1 MTAKHFTIA
10 IAGNPNCGKTALFN
24 ALTGSRQHVGN
35 WPGVTVEKKEGYFEL
50 GGRHIRVV
58 DLPGTYAIFANAE
71 DERAAVD
78 YLLSREADLIIN
90 IVDATNIERNLF
102 LTSQLADM
110 HLPMVIAVNMMDI
123 AEHRGIVLD
132 LQALSETYGIPC
144 IPLSAV
150 SDKSVMNFVGEMA
163 HVLAAPMPLPKPMVY
178 ADKVEEA
185 VKLLE
190 PKVAPVAKLLNADD
204 RWVALMYLGNEKSYA
219 DKFAEA
225 GVTIDKAEVTRLLG
239 EEPEFAMA
247 ESRYSKSHEVAKAV
261 IESSRTK
268 KTLSDKIDAVL
279 LNRWAALP
287 IFLVIMYLV
296 FWIAVTIGSAFID
309 FFDVLFGAIFVD
321 GLGYVLTDVFHAPG
335 FVSAILADGIGAG
348 IQTVSTFIPV
358 IFFMFLCLS
367 FLEDSGY
374 MARAAFVAD
383 RFMRFLGLPGRAFV
397 PMMVGFGCG
406 VPGIMGSRVL
416 ESKRE
421 RFLTIFLVP
430 FMSCGARLPVYALFA
445 AAFFGKMAG
454 TVVFLLY
461 LAGVLFAIAYGLF
474 LKKSLFQGQAS
485 NFVMELPPYHL
496 PKFKSL
502 MIHCWQRLRDYI
514 WRAGKVITIAVAVLG
529 FLNSFGIVEK
539 MYVDVNGTETEIV
552 KSEEG
557 YQMVKENEEGEAEN
571 VALPEGFVVD
581 ESKISTANE
590 FTAGNGDSENSLLS
604 VIGKAITPVFE
615 PFGVEKENWPA
626 SVSLFTGLLAKEA
639 VIGTMNSL
647 YSMVG
652 ENNSESGIQNSESN
666 ENDKVAKLEGESLP
680 LAPATDAASA
690 APSSGDT
697 PQRPEASEESENV
710 IARSDSAEAIF
721 SPDSSIAAAA
731 DSAALASNVI
741 PATEPESG
749 TSEAAPA
756 EAAPAEA
763 PAEETVAEP
772 AEEEK
777 PLIAGID
784 ECPAEEEEE
793 GGAPDMKGALLEA
806 LGSIPANLAEVF
818 GSLVDPL
825 GTSGELEGQE
835 AAELK
840 KETLDKITDAKVLTC
855 EEFAAIETFG
865 EEEEDEKTRVAV
877 FEKLAA
883 AGLELSEDEMGAL
896 EEGDLSETADIY
908 ANLRSYFHN
917 PDKDGNPVDGFN
929 WQVFAFLIFILLY
942 VPCLAAMGV
951 VAREIGLGLAILM
964 ATVQTLLAWAVAVLL
979 YQVPVGGN
987 TTWIVAA
994 IVVLVGTGIFLKLFG
1009 IKANKEK
1016 RFED

>member
-1 MTAKHFTIA
+1 MAARKLLTIA

-24 ALTGSRQHVGN
+24 ALTGARQHVGN

-50 GGRHIRVV
+50 GDRQIRLV
-58 DLPGTYAIFANAE
+58 DLPGTYALFANAE

-78 YLLSREADLIIN
+78 YLLSREASLIIN
-90 IVDATNIERNLF
+90 IVDATNLERNLF

-110 HLPMVIAVNMMDI
+110 KIPMVIAVNMMDI
-123 AEHRGIVLD
+123 AENRGIQLD
-132 LQALSETYGIPC
+132 LDELSDFYGVPC

-150 SDKSVMNFVGEMA
+150 SEKSVTNFISQMG
-163 HVLAAPMPLPKPMVY
+163 HVLASPMPLPKQMVY
-178 ADKVEEA
+178 GDKVEEA
-185 VKLLE
+185 VKVLE
-190 PKVAPVAKLLNADD
+190 PKVAPVAKLLDADA
-204 RWVALMYLGNEKSYA
+204 RWVSLMYLGNQKSYA

-225 GVTIDKAEVTRLLG
+225 GVKLDKAEVVKILG

-247 ESRYSKSHEVAKAV
+247 ENRYSIAHGVAGKAIV
-261 IESSRTK
+261 EKRSK
-268 KTLSDKIDAVL
+268 KTFSDKLDAVL

-321 GLGYVLTDVFHAPG
+321 GLGYVLGDVLGCPS
-335 FVSAILADGIGAG
+335 FVTAILADGIGAG

-461 LAGVLFAIAYGLF
+461 LAGVLFAIVYGLF

-514 WRAGKVITIAVAVLG
+514 WRAGKVITVAVAVLG

-552 KSEEG
+552 KSEDG
-557 YQMVKENEEGEAEN
+557 YQMVQENEAGEAEN

-581 ESKISTANE
+581 ESKVVKSNE

-652 ENNSESGIQNSESN
+652 ENAE
-666 ENDKVAKLEGESLP
+666 
-680 LAPATDAASA
+680 APAEENKAAEPVEEPKAEEPAPEQVAVAGSA
-690 APSSGDT
+690 ATDSVKADST
-697 PQRPEASEESENV
+697 VAAV
-710 IARSDSAEAIF
+710 VDSAVT
-721 SPDSSIAAAA
+721 DSAVVA
-731 DSAALASNVI
+731 DSAA
-741 PATEPESG
+741 PAESA
-749 TSEAAPA
+749 EVVA

-763 PAEETVAEP
+763 PAEE
-772 AEEEK
+772 K
-777 PLIAGID
+777 PLIVGID

-793 GGAPDMKGALLEA
+793 DGAPDIKGAVLEA

-818 GSLVDPL
+818 GSLTDPL
-825 GTSGELEGQE
+825 GTTGELEGQE

-865 EEEEDEKTRVAV
+865 EEEDEKTREAV
-877 FEKLAA
+877 FAKLAA

-917 PDKDGNPVDGFN
+917 GGHDGFN

-964 ATVQTLLAWAVAVLL
+964 ATVQTLLAWAIAVLL

-987 TTWIVAA
+987 MTWIVAA

-1009 IKANKEK
+1009 MKANKEK

>member
-1 MTAKHFTIA
+1 MAARKLLTIA

-24 ALTGSRQHVGN
+24 ALTGARQHVGN

-50 GGRHIRVV
+50 GDRQIRLV
-58 DLPGTYAIFANAE
+58 DLPGTYALFANAE

-78 YLLSREADLIIN
+78 YLLSREASLIIN
-90 IVDATNIERNLF
+90 IVDATNLERNLF

-110 HLPMVIAVNMMDI
+110 KIPMVIAVNMMDI
-123 AEHRGIVLD
+123 AENRGIQLD
-132 LQALSETYGIPC
+132 LDELSDFYGVPC

-150 SDKSVMNFVGEMA
+150 SEKSVTNFISQMG
-163 HVLAAPMPLPKPMVY
+163 HVLARPMPLPKQMVY
-178 ADKVEEA
+178 GDKVEEA
-185 VKLLE
+185 VKVLE
-190 PKVAPVAKLLNADD
+190 PKVAPVAKLLDADS
-204 RWVALMYLGNEKSYA
+204 RWVSLMYLGNEKSYA

-225 GVTIDKAEVTRLLG
+225 GVKLDKAEVVKILG

-247 ESRYSKSHEVAKAV
+247 ENRYSISHEVAGKATV
-261 IESSRTK
+261 SVRTK
-268 KTLSDKIDAVL
+268 KTFSDKLDAVL

-287 IFLVIMYLV
+287 IFLVVMYLV

-321 GLGYVLTDVFHAPG
+321 GLGYLLGDVLGCPS
-335 FVSAILADGIGAG
+335 FVTAILADGIGAG

-539 MYVDVNGTETEIV
+539 MYVDIDGTATEIV
-552 KSEEG
+552 QAEDG
-557 YQMVKENEEGEAEN
+557 YQMVKENEAGEAEN

-581 ESKISTANE
+581 ESKVVKSNE

-604 VIGKAITPVFE
+604 IIGKAITPVFE
-615 PFGVEKENWPA
+615 PFGVERENWPA

-647 YSMVG
+647 YSMAG

-666 ENDKVAKLEGESLP
+666 EDGKA
-680 LAPATDAASA
+680 
-690 APSSGDT
+690 
-697 PQRPEASEESENV
+697 
-710 IARSDSAEAIF
+710 
-721 SPDSSIAAAA
+721 
-731 DSAALASNVI
+731 
-741 PATEPESG
+741 
-749 TSEAAPA
+749 
-756 EAAPAEA
+756 
-763 PAEETVAEP
+763 AEP
-772 AEEEK
+772 AADASTSSATDK

-784 ECPAEEEEE
+784 ECPAEEEE
-793 GGAPDMKGALLEA
+793 GGAPDIKGAVLEA

-818 GSLVDPL
+818 GSLTDPL
-825 GTSGELEGQE
+825 GTTGELEGQE

-855 EEFAAIETFG
+855 EEYAAIETFG
-865 EEEEDEKTRVAV
+865 EEEEDEKTREAV
-877 FEKLAA
+877 FAKLAA

-917 PDKDGNPVDGFN
+917 PDKNGNPVDGFN

-964 ATVQTLLAWAVAVLL
+964 ATVQTILAWAVAVLL
-979 YQVPVGGN
+979 YQVPVGGD
-987 TTWIVAA
+987 TKWIVAA
-994 IVVLVGTGIFLKLFG
+994 IAVLVGTGVFLKLFG
-1009 IKANKEK
+1009 MKANKEK

>member
-1 MTAKHFTIA
+1 MAARKLLTIA

-24 ALTGSRQHVGN
+24 ALTGARQHVGN

-50 GGRHIRVV
+50 GDRQIRLV
-58 DLPGTYAIFANAE
+58 DLPGTYALFANAE

-78 YLLSREADLIIN
+78 YLLSREASLIIN
-90 IVDATNIERNLF
+90 IVDATNLERNLF

-110 HLPMVIAVNMMDI
+110 KIPMVIAVNMMDI
-123 AEHRGIVLD
+123 AENRGIQLD
-132 LQALSETYGIPC
+132 LDELSDFYGVPC

-150 SDKSVMNFVGEMA
+150 SEKSVTNFISQMG
-163 HVLAAPMPLPKPMVY
+163 HVLASPMPLPKQMVY
-178 ADKVEEA
+178 GDKVEEA
-185 VKLLE
+185 VKVLE
-190 PKVAPVAKLLNADD
+190 PKVAPVAKLLDADS
-204 RWVALMYLGNEKSYA
+204 RWVSLMYLGNQKSYA

-225 GVTIDKAEVTRLLG
+225 GVKLDKAEVVKILG

-247 ESRYSKSHEVAKAV
+247 ENRYSISHEVAGKAIV
-261 IESSRTK
+261 SARAK
-268 KTLSDKIDAVL
+268 KTFSDKLDAVL

-321 GLGYVLTDVFHAPG
+321 GLGYLLGDVLGCPS
-335 FVSAILADGIGAG
+335 FVTAVLADGIGAG

-474 LKKSLFQGQAS
+474 LKRSLFQGQAS

-514 WRAGKVITIAVAVLG
+514 WRAGKVITLAVAVLG

-539 MYVDVNGTETEIV
+539 MYVDVDGKTTEIV
-552 KSEEG
+552 QAEDG
-557 YQMVKENEEGEAEN
+557 YQMVKENEEGETEN

-581 ESKISTANE
+581 ESKVVKSNE

-604 VIGKAITPVFE
+604 IIGKAITPVFE

-652 ENNSESGIQNSESN
+652 ENAE
-666 ENDKVAKLEGESLP
+666 
-680 LAPATDAASA
+680 APAEENKAAKPTEEPKAEEPAPEQVAVADSA
-690 APSSGDT
+690 A
-697 PQRPEASEESENV
+697 A
-710 IARSDSAEAIF
+710 DSVKA
-721 SPDSSIAAAA
+721 DSTVAAA
-731 DSAALASNVI
+731 DSAATDSAVVADS
-741 PATEPESG
+741 A
-749 TSEAAPA
+749 AAPAEPAEVVA
-756 EAAPAEA
+756 EAAPA
-763 PAEETVAEP
+763 
-772 AEEEK
+772 EEK

-793 GGAPDMKGALLEA
+793 GGAPDIKGAVLEA

-818 GSLVDPL
+818 GSLTDPL

-855 EEFAAIETFG
+855 EEYAAIETFG
-865 EEEEDEKTRVAV
+865 EEEEDEKTREAV
-877 FEKLAA
+877 FAKLAA

-917 PDKDGNPVDGFN
+917 PDKNGNPVDGFN

-951 VAREIGLGLAILM
+951 VTREIGLGLAILM

-987 TTWIVAA
+987 VTWIVAA

-1009 IKANKEK
+1009 MKANKEK

>member
-1 MTAKHFTIA
+1 MAARKLLTIA

-24 ALTGSRQHVGN
+24 ALTGARQHVGN

-50 GGRHIRVV
+50 GDRQIRLV
-58 DLPGTYAIFANAE
+58 DLPGTYALFANAE

-78 YLLSREADLIIN
+78 YLLSREASLIIN
-90 IVDATNIERNLF
+90 IVDATNLERNLF

-110 HLPMVIAVNMMDI
+110 KIPMVIAVNMMDI
-123 AEHRGIVLD
+123 AENRGIQLD
-132 LQALSETYGIPC
+132 LDELSDFYGVPC

-150 SDKSVMNFVGEMA
+150 SEKSVTNFISQMG
-163 HVLAAPMPLPKPMVY
+163 HVLASPMPLPKQMVY
-178 ADKVEEA
+178 GDKVEEA
-185 VKLLE
+185 VKMLE
-190 PKVAPVAKLLNADD
+190 PKVAPVAELLATDA
-204 RWVALMYLGNEKSYA
+204 RWVSLMYLGNEKSYA

-225 GVTIDKAEVTRLLG
+225 GVKLDKAEVVKILG

-247 ESRYSKSHEVAKAV
+247 ENRYSIAHEVAGKAV
-261 IESSRTK
+261 VEKRAK
-268 KTLSDKIDAVL
+268 KTFSDKLDAVL

-321 GLGYVLTDVFHAPG
+321 GLGYVLGDVLGCPS
-335 FVSAILADGIGAG
+335 FVTAILADGIGAG

-514 WRAGKVITIAVAVLG
+514 WRAGKVITLAVAVLG

-539 MYVDVNGTETEIV
+539 AAD
-552 KSEEG
+552 
-557 YQMVKENEEGEAEN
+557 ENAPADEPA
-571 VALPEGFVVD
+571 GF
-581 ESKISTANE
+581 E
-590 FTAGNGDSENSLLS
+590 FTAGNADSENSLLS

-647 YSMVG
+647 YSMAG
-652 ENNSESGIQNSESN
+652 ENAE
-666 ENDKVAKLEGESLP
+666 
-680 LAPATDAASA
+680 APADGKAAE
-690 APSSGDT
+690 PV
-697 PQRPEASEESENV
+697 EEPK
-710 IARSDSAEAIF
+710 AEA
-721 SPDSSIAAAA
+721 PALEQVAAA
-731 DSAALASNVI
+731 DSAATDSAVVGDS
-741 PATEPESG
+741 A
-749 TSEAAPA
+749 AAPAESAEVVA

-763 PAEETVAEP
+763 PAEETAAEP

-777 PLIAGID
+777 VLIAGVD

-793 GGAPDMKGALLEA
+793 GGAPDIKGAVLEA

-818 GSLVDPL
+818 GSLTDPL

-855 EEFAAIETFG
+855 EEYAVIETFG
-865 EEEEDEKTRVAV
+865 EEEEDEKTREAV

-883 AGLELSEDEMGAL
+883 AGIELSEDEMGAL

-917 PDKDGNPVDGFN
+917 GGHDGFN

-951 VAREIGLGLAILM
+951 VAREIGLGLAVLM

-979 YQVPVGGN
+979 YQVPVGGDAK
-987 TTWIVAA
+987 WIVAA

-1009 IKANKEK
+1009 MKANKEK

>member
-1 MTAKHFTIA
+1 MAPKLFTIA

-24 ALTGSRQHVGN
+24 ALTGARQSVGN
-35 WPGVTVEKKEGYFEL
+35 WPGVTVEKKEGFFEL
-50 GGRHIRVV
+50 GNQHIRVV
-58 DLPGTYAIFANAE
+58 DLPGTYALFANAE

-78 YLLSREADLIIN
+78 YLLTREADLIVN
-90 IVDATNIERNLF
+90 IIDASNIERNLF
-102 LTSQLADM
+102 LTSQLVDM
-110 HLPMVIAVNMMDI
+110 QIPMVIAANMIDI
-123 AEHRGIVLD
+123 AEKRGLHLD
-132 LQALSETYGIPC
+132 LDILAERFGVPV

-150 SDKSVMNFVGEMA
+150 NERSITNFISEMA
-163 HVLAAPMPLPKPMVY
+163 HVVAGKKMTPKAIDY
-178 ADKVEEA
+178 GEKVEAA
-185 VKLLE
+185 VKYLE
-190 PKVAPVAKLLNADD
+190 PKVEPVAKLLDTDA
-204 RWVALMYLGNEKSYA
+204 RWVSLMYLGNEKSYA

-225 GVTIDKAEVTRLLG
+225 KVQINKAEVTQILG
-239 EEPEFAMA
+239 EESEFAMA
-247 ESRYSKSHEVAKAV
+247 DSRYSLAHEIAGKT
-261 IESSRTK
+261 ILSNRSKRTW
-268 KTLSDKIDAVL
+268 SDKLDSVL
-279 LNRWAALP
+279 LNRWASLP
-287 IFLVIMYLV
+287 IFLLVMYLV
-296 FWIAVTIGSAFID
+296 FWVAVTIGSAFID

-321 GLGYVLTDVFHAPG
+321 GLGYLLTDVFHAPG

-445 AAFFGKMAG
+445 AAFFGTQAG
-454 TVVFLLY
+454 TVVFALY
-461 LAGVLFAIAYGLF
+461 LAGVLFAIVYGLI
-474 LKKSLFQGQAS
+474 LRRSLFVGEAS

-502 MIHCWQRLRDYI
+502 MIHSWLRLRDYVI
-514 WRAGKVITIAVAVLG
+514 RAGKVITIAVAILG
-529 FLNSFGIVEK
+529 FLNSFGFVDKLYTEINGEK
-539 MYVDVNGTETEIV
+539 TEIV

-557 YQMVKENEEGEAEN
+557 YAMVQDEKE
-571 VALPEGFVVD
+571 VPLPEGVVID
-581 ESKISTANE
+581 ESKVQTESE

-615 PFGVEKENWPA
+615 PFGVESNNWPA

-647 YSMVG
+647 YSMAGPGDAAEASKAAEVAAAP
-652 ENNSESGIQNSESN
+652 EKPVEVVAADSSVADSA
-666 ENDKVAKLEGESLP
+666 KVAV
-680 LAPATDAASA
+680 A
-690 APSSGDT
+690 
-697 PQRPEASEESENV
+697 
-710 IARSDSAEAIF
+710 DSAVA
-721 SPDSSIAAAA
+721 DSAVVA
-731 DSAALASNVI
+731 DSAA
-741 PATEPESG
+741 
-749 TSEAAPA
+749 A
-756 EAAPAEA
+756 EKAAEA
-763 PAEETVAEP
+763 PA
-772 AEEEK
+772 EEK
-777 PLIAGID
+777 PLIAGVD

-793 GGAPDMKGALLEA
+793 GGAPDILGAFKEA
-806 LGSIPANLAEVF
+806 LGTIPENLSEVF
-818 GSLVDPL
+818 GSLTDIL
-825 GTSGELEGQE
+825 GTSGELEAQN

-840 KETLDKITDAKVLTC
+840 KVTLDKILDTKAITC
-855 EEFAAIETFG
+855 EEYASIETFS
-865 EEEEDEKTRVAV
+865 EDEGADKAREEV
-877 FEKLAA
+877 FAKLAA
-883 AGLELSEDEMGAL
+883 AGLTLSEDEIGAL

-917 PDKDGNPVDGFN
+917 PDKNGNPVDGFN

-951 VAREIGLGLAILM
+951 VVREIGLGLGVLM
-964 ATVQTLLAWAVAVLL
+964 AVVQTILAWAVAVLL

-987 TTWIVAA
+987 VFWIVSS
-994 IVVLVGTGIFLKLFG
+994 IIVLVATFVFLKLFG
-1009 IKANKEK
+1009 MSANKK
-1016 RFED
+1016 GRFED

>member
-225 GVTIDKAEVTRLLG
+225 GVTIDKAEVTKFLG

-268 KTLSDKIDAVL
+268 KTFSDKIDAVL

-309 FFDVLFGAIFVD
+309 FFDVLFGAVFVD
-321 GLGYVLTDVFHAPG
+321 GLGYLLGDVLGCPS
-335 FVSAILADGIGAG
+335 FVTAILADGIGAG

-485 NFVMELPPYHL
+485 NFVMELPPYHM

-514 WRAGKVITIAVAVLG
+514 WRAGKVITLAVAVLG
-529 FLNSFGIVEK
+529 FLNSFGIV
-539 MYVDVNGTETEIV
+539 
-552 KSEEG
+552 
-557 YQMVKENEEGEAEN
+557 Q
-571 VALPEGFVVD
+571 
-581 ESKISTANE
+581 
-590 FTAGNGDSENSLLS
+590 
-604 VIGKAITPVFE
+604 
-615 PFGVEKENWPA
+615 
-626 SVSLFTGLLAKEA
+626 
-639 VIGTMNSL
+639 
-647 YSMVG
+647 
-652 ENNSESGIQNSESN
+652 
-666 ENDKVAKLEGESLP
+666 
-680 LAPATDAASA
+680 
-690 APSSGDT
+690 
-697 PQRPEASEESENV
+697 
-710 IARSDSAEAIF
+710 
-721 SPDSSIAAAA
+721 
-731 DSAALASNVI
+731 
-741 PATEPESG
+741 
-749 TSEAAPA
+749 
-756 EAAPAEA
+756 
-763 PAEETVAEP
+763 
-772 AEEEK
+772 
-777 PLIAGID
+777 
-784 ECPAEEEEE
+784 
-793 GGAPDMKGALLEA
+793 
-806 LGSIPANLAEVF
+806 
-818 GSLVDPL
+818 
-825 GTSGELEGQE
+825 
-835 AAELK
+835 
-840 KETLDKITDAKVLTC
+840 LTFC
-855 EEFAAIETFG
+855 N
-865 EEEEDEKTRVAV
+865 R
-877 FEKLAA
+877 
-883 AGLELSEDEMGAL
+883 
-896 EEGDLSETADIY
+896 
-908 ANLRSYFHN
+908 
-917 PDKDGNPVDGFN
+917 
-929 WQVFAFLIFILLY
+929 
-942 VPCLAAMGV
+942 
-951 VAREIGLGLAILM
+951 
-964 ATVQTLLAWAVAVLL
+964 
-979 YQVPVGGN
+979 
-987 TTWIVAA
+987 
-994 IVVLVGTGIFLKLFG
+994 
-1009 IKANKEK
+1009 
-1016 RFED
+1016 

>member
-268 KTLSDKIDAVL
+268 KTFSDKIDAVL

-321 GLGYVLTDVFHAPG
+321 GLGYLLGDVLGCPS
-335 FVSAILADGIGAG
+335 FVTAILADGVGAG

-539 MYVDVNGTETEIV
+539 MYVDVDGKTTEIV
-552 KSEEG
+552 QADEG
-557 YQMVKENEEGEAEN
+557 YQMVQENEAGEAEN

-581 ESKISTANE
+581 ESKVVKSNE

-652 ENNSESGIQNSESN
+652 ENAE
-666 ENDKVAKLEGESLP
+666 
-680 LAPATDAASA
+680 APAEENKAAEPVEEPKAEEPAPEQVAAVDSA
-690 APSSGDT
+690 AT
-697 PQRPEASEESENV
+697 
-710 IARSDSAEAIF
+710 DSAVV
-721 SPDSSIAAAA
+721 A
-731 DSAALASNVI
+731 DSAAA
-741 PATEPESG
+741 PAESA
-749 TSEAAPA
+749 EVVA

-763 PAEETVAEP
+763 PAEDTVAEP
-772 AEEEK
+772 AAEEK

-818 GSLVDPL
+818 GSLIDPL

-840 KETLDKITDAKVLTC
+840 KETLDKITEAKVLTC
-855 EEFAAIETFG
+855 EEFSAIESFG
-865 EEEEDEKTRVAV
+865 EEEEDEKTREAV
-877 FEKLAA
+877 FAKLAA

-994 IVVLVGTGIFLKLFG
+994 VVVLVGTGIFLKLFG
-1009 IKANKEK
+1009 MKANKEK

>member
-1 MTAKHFTIA
+1 MAARKLLTIA

-24 ALTGSRQHVGN
+24 ALTGARQHVGN

-50 GGRHIRVV
+50 GDRQIRLV
-58 DLPGTYAIFANAE
+58 DLPGTYALFANAE

-78 YLLSREADLIIN
+78 YLLSREASLIIN
-90 IVDATNIERNLF
+90 IVDATNLERNLF

-110 HLPMVIAVNMMDI
+110 KIPMVIAVNMMDI
-123 AEHRGIVLD
+123 AENRGIQLD
-132 LQALSETYGIPC
+132 LDELSDFYGVPC

-150 SDKSVMNFVGEMA
+150 SEKSVTNFISQMG
-163 HVLAAPMPLPKPMVY
+163 HVLASPMPLPKQMVY
-178 ADKVEEA
+178 GDKVEEA
-185 VKLLE
+185 VKVLE
-190 PKVAPVAKLLNADD
+190 PKVAPVAKLLDADA
-204 RWVALMYLGNEKSYA
+204 RWVSLMYLGNQKSYA

-225 GVTIDKAEVTRLLG
+225 GVKLDKAEVAKILG

-247 ESRYSKSHEVAKAV
+247 ENRYSISHSVAGKATV
-261 IESSRTK
+261 SVRTK
-268 KTLSDKIDAVL
+268 KTFSDKLDAVL

-321 GLGYVLTDVFHAPG
+321 GLGYLLGDVLGCPS
-335 FVSAILADGIGAG
+335 FVTAILADGIGTG

-397 PMMVGFGCG
+397 PMMAGFGCG

-474 LKKSLFQGQAS
+474 LKKSLFQGQAP

-514 WRAGKVITIAVAVLG
+514 WRAGKVITLAVAVLG

-539 MYVDVNGTETEIV
+539 MYVDVDGKTTEIV
-552 KSEEG
+552 QADEG
-557 YQMVKENEEGEAEN
+557 YQMVQENEAGEAEN

-581 ESKISTANE
+581 ESKVVKSNE

-652 ENNSESGIQNSESN
+652 ENADAPADGKAAEP
-666 ENDKVAKLEGESLP
+666 EGESLP
-680 LAPATDAASA
+680 LAPAANAASA
-690 APSSGDT
+690 TPSSGDT
-697 PQRPEASEESENV
+697 PQRPESEQV
-710 IARSDSAEAIF
+710 AVADS
-721 SPDSSIAAAA
+721 AAA
-731 DSAALASNVI
+731 DSVKADSTVAAVADSA
-741 PATEPESG
+741 ATDS
-749 TSEAAPA
+749 AVVA

-763 PAEETVAEP
+763 PAEE
-772 AEEEK
+772 K
-777 PLIAGID
+777 PLIAGVD

-793 GGAPDMKGALLEA
+793 GGAPDIKGAVLEA

-818 GSLVDPL
+818 GSLTDPL
-825 GTSGELEGQE
+825 GTTGELEGQE

-855 EEFAAIETFG
+855 EEYAAIETFG
-865 EEEEDEKTRVAV
+865 EEEEDEKTREAV
-877 FEKLAA
+877 FAKLAA

-917 PDKDGNPVDGFN
+917 PDKNGNPVDGFN

-951 VAREIGLGLAILM
+951 VAREIGLGLAVLM

-987 TTWIVAA
+987 VTWIVAA

-1009 IKANKEK
+1009 MKANKEK

>member
-225 GVTIDKAEVTRLLG
+225 GVTIDKAEVTKFLG

-268 KTLSDKIDAVL
+268 KTFSDKIDAVL

-321 GLGYVLTDVFHAPG
+321 GLGYVLGDVLGCPS
-335 FVSAILADGIGAG
+335 FVTAILADGIGAG

-485 NFVMELPPYHL
+485 NFVMELPPYHM

-514 WRAGKVITIAVAVLG
+514 WRAGKVITLAVAVLG

-539 MYVDVNGTETEIV
+539 
-552 KSEEG
+552 
-557 YQMVKENEEGEAEN
+557 A
-571 VALPEGFVVD
+571 VD
-581 ESKISTANE
+581 ENAPTNEPAGFE

-652 ENNSESGIQNSESN
+652 EN
-666 ENDKVAKLEGESLP
+666 
-680 LAPATDAASA
+680 AS
-690 APSSGDT
+690 D
-697 PQRPEASEESENV
+697 
-710 IARSDSAEAIF
+710 
-721 SPDSSIAAAA
+721 
-731 DSAALASNVI
+731 VI

-749 TSEAAPA
+749 TGEMADQVRHDDENVATADTTANDTNKVAEPAAETAEVVADSAAAPAESAEVVA

-763 PAEETVAEP
+763 PAEETVVEP
-772 AEEEK
+772 AAEEK

>member
-1 MTAKHFTIA
+1 MAARKLLTIA

-24 ALTGSRQHVGN
+24 ALTGARQHVGN

-50 GGRHIRVV
+50 GDRQIRLV
-58 DLPGTYAIFANAE
+58 DLPGTYALFANAE

-78 YLLSREADLIIN
+78 YLLSREASLIIN
-90 IVDATNIERNLF
+90 IVDATNLERNLF

-110 HLPMVIAVNMMDI
+110 HIPMVIAVNMMDI
-123 AEHRGIVLD
+123 AENRGIQLD
-132 LQALSETYGIPC
+132 LDELSDVYGVPC

-150 SDKSVMNFVGEMA
+150 SEKSVTNFISQMG
-163 HVLAAPMPLPKPMVY
+163 HVLASPMPLPKQMVY
-178 ADKVEEA
+178 GDKIEET
-185 VKLLE
+185 VKVLE
-190 PKVAPVAKLLNADD
+190 PKVAPVAKLLDADS
-204 RWVALMYLGNEKSYA
+204 RWVSLMYLGNQKSYA

-225 GVTIDKAEVTRLLG
+225 GVKLDKAEVVKILG

-247 ESRYSKSHEVAKAV
+247 ENRYSISHEVAGKAIV
-261 IESSRTK
+261 SARAK
-268 KTLSDKIDAVL
+268 KTFSDKLDAVL

-321 GLGYVLTDVFHAPG
+321 GLGYVLGDVLGCPS
-335 FVSAILADGIGAG
+335 FVTAILADGIGAG

-406 VPGIMGSRVL
+406 VPAIMGTRVL

-461 LAGVLFAIAYGLF
+461 LAGVLFAIVYGLF

-514 WRAGKVITIAVAVLG
+514 WRAGKVITLAVAVLG

-539 MYVDVNGTETEIV
+539 MYVDVDGKTTEIV
-552 KSEEG
+552 QAEDG
-557 YQMVKENEEGEAEN
+557 YQMVKENEEGETEN

-581 ESKISTANE
+581 ESKVVKSNE

-604 VIGKAITPVFE
+604 TIGKAITPVFE

-652 ENNSESGIQNSESN
+652 EN
-666 ENDKVAKLEGESLP
+666 
-680 LAPATDAASA
+680 
-690 APSSGDT
+690 
-697 PQRPEASEESENV
+697 
-710 IARSDSAEAIF
+710 
-721 SPDSSIAAAA
+721 
-731 DSAALASNVI
+731 
-741 PATEPESG
+741 
-749 TSEAAPA
+749 
-756 EAAPAEA
+756 AEA
-763 PAEETVAEP
+763 PAEENKAAKPTEEPKAEEPAPEKVAVADSAATDSVKADSTVAAVADSAATDSAVVADSAAAP
-772 AEEEK
+772 AESAEVVAEAAPAEEK

-784 ECPAEEEEE
+784 ECPVEEEEE
-793 GGAPDMKGALLEA
+793 GGAPDIKGAVLEA

-818 GSLVDPL
+818 GSLTDPL

-855 EEFAAIETFG
+855 EEYAAIETFG
-865 EEEEDEKTRVAV
+865 EEEEDEKTREAV
-877 FEKLAA
+877 FAKLAA

-917 PDKDGNPVDGFN
+917 PDKNGNPVDGFS

-951 VAREIGLGLAILM
+951 VTREIGLGLAVLM
-964 ATVQTLLAWAVAVLL
+964 ATVQTLIAWAIAVLL

-987 TTWIVAA
+987 VTWIVAA

-1009 IKANKEK
+1009 MKANKEK

>member
-1 MTAKHFTIA
+1 MAARKLLTIA

-24 ALTGSRQHVGN
+24 ALTGARQHVGN

-50 GGRHIRVV
+50 GDRQIRLV
-58 DLPGTYAIFANAE
+58 DLPGTYALFANAE

-78 YLLSREADLIIN
+78 YLLSREASLIIN
-90 IVDATNIERNLF
+90 IVDATNLERNLF

-110 HLPMVIAVNMMDI
+110 KIPMVIAVNMMDI
-123 AEHRGIVLD
+123 AVNREIQLD
-132 LQALSETYGIPC
+132 LDELSDFYGVPC
-144 IPLSAV
+144 LPLSAV
-150 SDKSVMNFVGEMA
+150 SEKSVTNFISQMG
-163 HVLAAPMPLPKPMVY
+163 HVLARPMPLPKQMVY
-178 ADKVEEA
+178 GDKVEEA
-185 VKLLE
+185 VKVLE
-190 PKVAPVAKLLNADD
+190 PKVAPVAKLLDADS
-204 RWVALMYLGNEKSYA
+204 RWVSLMYLGNEKSYA

-225 GVTIDKAEVTRLLG
+225 GVKLDKAEVVKILG

-247 ESRYSKSHEVAKAV
+247 ENRYSISHEVAGKATV
-261 IESSRTK
+261 SVRTK
-268 KTLSDKIDAVL
+268 KTFSDKLDAVL

-321 GLGYVLTDVFHAPG
+321 GLGYLLGDVLGCPS
-335 FVSAILADGIGAG
+335 FVTAILADGIGAG

-474 LKKSLFQGQAS
+474 LKNSLFQGQAS

-514 WRAGKVITIAVAVLG
+514 WRAGKVIALAVAVLG

-539 MYVDVNGTETEIV
+539 MYVDVDGTATEIV
-552 KSEEG
+552 QAEDG
-557 YQMVKENEEGEAEN
+557 YQIVKENEAGEAEN

-581 ESKISTANE
+581 ESKVVKSNE

-666 ENDKVAKLEGESLP
+666 EEGK
-680 LAPATDAASA
+680 A
-690 APSSGDT
+690 
-697 PQRPEASEESENV
+697 
-710 IARSDSAEAIF
+710 
-721 SPDSSIAAAA
+721 
-731 DSAALASNVI
+731 
-741 PATEPESG
+741 
-749 TSEAAPA
+749 
-756 EAAPAEA
+756 
-763 PAEETVAEP
+763 AEP
-772 AEEEK
+772 AADASTSSATDK

-784 ECPAEEEEE
+784 ECPAEEEE
-793 GGAPDMKGALLEA
+793 GGAPDIKGAVLDA

-818 GSLVDPL
+818 GSLTDPL
-825 GTSGELEGQE
+825 GTTGELEDQE

-855 EEFAAIETFG
+855 EEYAAIETFG
-865 EEEEDEKTRVAV
+865 EEEEDEKTREAV
-877 FEKLAA
+877 FAKLAA

-917 PDKDGNPVDGFN
+917 PDKNGNPVDGFN

-951 VAREIGLGLAILM
+951 VAREIGLGLATLM
-964 ATVQTLLAWAVAVLL
+964 ATVQTILAWAVAVLL
-979 YQVPVGGN
+979 YQVPVGGD
-987 TTWIVAA
+987 TKWIVAA

-1009 IKANKEK
+1009 MKANKEK

>member
-225 GVTIDKAEVTRLLG
+225 GVTIDKAEVTKFLG

-268 KTLSDKIDAVL
+268 KTFSDKIDAVL

-321 GLGYVLTDVFHAPG
+321 GLGYLLGDVLGCPS
-335 FVSAILADGIGAG
+335 FVTAILADGVGAG

-485 NFVMELPPYHL
+485 NFVMELPPYHM

-539 MYVDVNGTETEIV
+539 MYVDVDGKTTEIV
-552 KSEEG
+552 QADEG
-557 YQMVKENEEGEAEN
+557 YQMVQENEAGEAEN

-581 ESKISTANE
+581 ESKVVKSNE

-652 ENNSESGIQNSESN
+652 ENAEVPADG
-666 ENDKVAKLEGESLP
+666 KAAKLEGESLP
-680 LAPATDAASA
+680 LAPAADAASA

-710 IARSDSAEAIF
+710 IARSDSAEAIS

-731 DSAALASNVI
+731 DSAVNDTNKV
-741 PATEPESG
+741 TEPAEV
-749 TSEAAPA
+749 TETAA
-756 EAAPAEA
+756 
-763 PAEETVAEP
+763 AEP
-772 AEEEK
+772 AVEEK

-855 EEFAAIETFG
+855 EEYAAIETFG
-865 EEEEDEKTRVAV
+865 EEEEDEKTREVV
-877 FEKLAA
+877 FAKLAS

-1009 IKANKEK
+1009 MKANKEK

>member
-1 MTAKHFTIA
+1 M
-10 IAGNPNCGKTALFN
+10 
-24 ALTGSRQHVGN
+24 
-35 WPGVTVEKKEGYFEL
+35 
-50 GGRHIRVV
+50 
-58 DLPGTYAIFANAE
+58 DLPGTYALFANAE

-78 YLLSREADLIIN
+78 YLLSREASLIIN
-90 IVDATNIERNLF
+90 IVDATNLERNLF

-110 HLPMVIAVNMMDI
+110 HIPMVIAVNMMDI
-123 AEHRGIVLD
+123 AENRGIQLD
-132 LQALSETYGIPC
+132 LDELSDVYGVPC

-150 SDKSVMNFVGEMA
+150 SEKSVTNFISQMG
-163 HVLAAPMPLPKPMVY
+163 HVLASPMPLPKQMVY
-178 ADKVEEA
+178 GDKIEET
-185 VKLLE
+185 VKVLE
-190 PKVAPVAKLLNADD
+190 PKVAPVAKLLDADA
-204 RWVALMYLGNEKSYA
+204 RWVSLMYLGNQNSYA

-225 GVTIDKAEVTRLLG
+225 GVKINKADVTKILG

-247 ESRYSKSHEVAKAV
+247 ENRYSISHNVAGKAIV
-261 IESSRTK
+261 AAREK
-268 KTLSDKIDAVL
+268 KTFSDKLDAVL
-279 LNRWAALP
+279 LNRWTALP
-287 IFLVIMYLV
+287 IFLVVMYLV
-296 FWIAVTIGSAFID
+296 FWVAVTIGSAFID

-321 GLGYVLTDVFHAPG
+321 GLGYVLTDVLHAPG

-358 IFFMFLCLS
+358 IFFMFLSLS

-461 LAGVLFAIAYGLF
+461 LAGVLFAVAYGLF

-514 WRAGKVITIAVAVLG
+514 WRAGKVITIAVAILG

-539 MYVDVNGTETEIV
+539 AAD
-552 KSEEG
+552 
-557 YQMVKENEEGEAEN
+557 ENAPADEPA
-571 VALPEGFVVD
+571 GF
-581 ESKISTANE
+581 E

-647 YSMVG
+647 YSMAG
-652 ENNSESGIQNSESN
+652 ENAE
-666 ENDKVAKLEGESLP
+666 
-680 LAPATDAASA
+680 APAEEPKAEEP
-690 APSSGDT
+690 APE
-697 PQRPEASEESENV
+697 QV
-710 IARSDSAEAIF
+710 
-721 SPDSSIAAAA
+721 AAA
-731 DSAALASNVI
+731 DSAATDSAVVSDS
-741 PATEPESG
+741 A
-749 TSEAAPA
+749 AAPA
-756 EAAPAEA
+756 ETAEA
-763 PAEETVAEP
+763 TEEK

-777 PLIAGID
+777 VLIAGVD

-793 GGAPDMKGALLEA
+793 GGAPDIKGAVLEA
-806 LGSIPANLAEVF
+806 LGSIPANLSEVI
-818 GSLVDPL
+818 GSLTDIL
-825 GTSGELEGQE
+825 GTAGELEGQE

-855 EEFAAIETFG
+855 EEFAAIATFG
-865 EEEEDEKTRVAV
+865 EEEEDEKTREAV

-883 AGLELSEDEMGAL
+883 AGVTLDEDEMGAL

-917 PDKDGNPVDGFN
+917 PDKNGNPVDGFN

-964 ATVQTLLAWAVAVLL
+964 ATVQTILAWAVAVLL
-979 YQVPVGGN
+979 YQVPVGGD
-987 TTWIVAA
+987 TKWIVAA
-994 IVVLVGTGIFLKLFG
+994 IVALVGTGIFLKLFG
-1009 IKANKEK
+1009 MKANKEK

>member
-1 MTAKHFTIA
+1 M
-10 IAGNPNCGKTALFN
+10 
-24 ALTGSRQHVGN
+24 GN

-50 GGRHIRVV
+50 GDRQIRLV
-58 DLPGTYAIFANAE
+58 DLPGTYALFANAE

-78 YLLSREADLIIN
+78 YLLSREASLIIN
-90 IVDATNIERNLF
+90 IVDATNLERNLF

-110 HLPMVIAVNMMDI
+110 KIPMVIAVNMMDI
-123 AEHRGIVLD
+123 AVNREIQLD
-132 LQALSETYGIPC
+132 LDELSDFYGVPC
-144 IPLSAV
+144 LPLSAV
-150 SDKSVMNFVGEMA
+150 SEKSVTNFISQMG
-163 HVLAAPMPLPKPMVY
+163 HVLASPMALPKQMVY
-178 ADKVEEA
+178 GDKVEEA
-185 VKLLE
+185 VKVLE
-190 PKVAPVAKLLNADD
+190 PKVAPVAKLLDADA
-204 RWVALMYLGNEKSYA
+204 RWVSLMYLGNQKSYA

-225 GVTIDKAEVTRLLG
+225 GVKLDKAEVVKILG

-247 ESRYSKSHEVAKAV
+247 ENRYSISHEVAGKATV
-261 IESSRTK
+261 SVRTK
-268 KTLSDKIDAVL
+268 KTFSDKLDAVL

-287 IFLVIMYLV
+287 IFLVVMYLV
-296 FWIAVTIGSAFID
+296 FWIAVTIGSAFIE

-321 GLGYVLTDVFHAPG
+321 GLGYLLGDVLGCPS
-335 FVSAILADGIGAG
+335 FVTAILADGIGAG

-474 LKKSLFQGQAS
+474 LKNSLFQGQAS

-514 WRAGKVITIAVAVLG
+514 WRAGKVIALAVAVLG

-539 MYVDVNGTETEIV
+539 MYVDVDGTATEIV
-552 KSEEG
+552 QAEDG
-557 YQMVKENEEGEAEN
+557 YQMVKENEAGEAEN

-581 ESKISTANE
+581 ESKVVKSNE

-666 ENDKVAKLEGESLP
+666 EDGKAVEPAADASTSS
-680 LAPATDAASA
+680 ATD
-690 APSSGDT
+690 
-697 PQRPEASEESENV
+697 
-710 IARSDSAEAIF
+710 
-721 SPDSSIAAAA
+721 
-731 DSAALASNVI
+731 
-741 PATEPESG
+741 
-749 TSEAAPA
+749 
-756 EAAPAEA
+756 
-763 PAEETVAEP
+763 
-772 AEEEK
+772 K

-784 ECPAEEEEE
+784 ECPAEEEED
-793 GGAPDMKGALLEA
+793 GGAPDIKGAVLEA

-818 GSLVDPL
+818 GSLTDPL
-825 GTSGELEGQE
+825 GTTGELEGQE

-855 EEFAAIETFG
+855 EEYAAIETFG
-865 EEEEDEKTRVAV
+865 EEEEDEKTREAV
-877 FEKLAA
+877 FAKLAA
-883 AGLELSEDEMGAL
+883 AGLELSEDEMLAL
-896 EEGDLSETADIY
+896 EEGDLSETMDIY

-917 PDKDGNPVDGFN
+917 PDKNGNPVDGFN

-951 VAREIGLGLAILM
+951 IAREIGLGLAILM
-964 ATVQTLLAWAVAVLL
+964 ATVQTSFKCCF
-979 YQVPVGGN
+979 N
-987 TTWIVAA
+987 I
-994 IVVLVGTGIFLKLFG
+994 
-1009 IKANKEK
+1009 
-1016 RFED
+1016 

>member
-1 MTAKHFTIA
+1 MAARKLLTIA

-24 ALTGSRQHVGN
+24 ALTGARQHVGN

-50 GGRHIRVV
+50 GDRQIRLV
-58 DLPGTYAIFANAE
+58 DLPGTYALFANAE

-78 YLLSREADLIIN
+78 YLLSREASLIIN
-90 IVDATNIERNLF
+90 IVDATNLERNLF

-110 HLPMVIAVNMMDI
+110 KIPMVIAVNMMDI
-123 AEHRGIVLD
+123 AENRGIQLD
-132 LQALSETYGIPC
+132 LDELSDFYGVPC

-150 SDKSVMNFVGEMA
+150 SEKSVTNFISQMG
-163 HVLAAPMPLPKPMVY
+163 HVLARPMPLPKQMVY
-178 ADKVEEA
+178 GDKVEEA
-185 VKLLE
+185 VKVLE
-190 PKVAPVAKLLNADD
+190 PKVAPVAKLLDADA
-204 RWVALMYLGNEKSYA
+204 RWVSLMYLGNQKSYA

-225 GVTIDKAEVTRLLG
+225 GVKLDKAEVVKILG

-247 ESRYSKSHEVAKAV
+247 ENRYSISHEVAGKATV
-261 IESSRTK
+261 SVRTK
-268 KTLSDKIDAVL
+268 KTFSDKLDAVL

-321 GLGYVLTDVFHAPG
+321 GLGYLLGDVLGCPS
-335 FVSAILADGIGAG
+335 FVTAILADGIGVG

-445 AAFFGKMAG
+445 ASFFGKMAG

-514 WRAGKVITIAVAVLG
+514 WRAGKVITIAVAILG

-539 MYVDVNGTETEIV
+539 AVDDASTGSATETEQ
-552 KSEEG
+552 S
-557 YQMVKENEEGEAEN
+557 A
-571 VALPEGFVVD
+571 GF
-581 ESKISTANE
+581 E

-604 VIGKAITPVFE
+604 IIGKAITPVFE
-615 PFGVEKENWPA
+615 PFGVERENWPA

-647 YSMVG
+647 YSMAG

-666 ENDKVAKLEGESLP
+666 EEGK
-680 LAPATDAASA
+680 A
-690 APSSGDT
+690 
-697 PQRPEASEESENV
+697 
-710 IARSDSAEAIF
+710 
-721 SPDSSIAAAA
+721 
-731 DSAALASNVI
+731 
-741 PATEPESG
+741 
-749 TSEAAPA
+749 
-756 EAAPAEA
+756 
-763 PAEETVAEP
+763 AEP
-772 AEEEK
+772 AADASTSSATDK

-784 ECPAEEEEE
+784 ECPAEEEE
-793 GGAPDMKGALLEA
+793 GGAPDIKGAVLEA

-818 GSLVDPL
+818 GSLTDPL
-825 GTSGELEGQE
+825 GTTGELEDQE

-855 EEFAAIETFG
+855 EEYAAIETFG
-865 EEEEDEKTRVAV
+865 EEEVDEKTREAV
-877 FEKLAA
+877 FAKLAA
-883 AGLELSEDEMGAL
+883 AGLELSEDEMLAL

-917 PDKDGNPVDGFN
+917 PDKNGNPVDGFN

-964 ATVQTLLAWAVAVLL
+964 ATVQTILAWAVAVLL
-979 YQVPVGGN
+979 YQVPVGGD
-987 TTWIVAA
+987 TKWIVAA
-994 IVVLVGTGIFLKLFG
+994 IAVLVGTGIFLKLFG
-1009 IKANKEK
+1009 MKANKEK

>member
-1 MTAKHFTIA
+1 MAARKLLTIA

-24 ALTGSRQHVGN
+24 ALTGARQHVGN

-50 GGRHIRVV
+50 GDRQIRLV
-58 DLPGTYAIFANAE
+58 DLPGTYALFANAE

-78 YLLSREADLIIN
+78 YLLSREASLIIN
-90 IVDATNIERNLF
+90 IVDATNLERNLF

-110 HLPMVIAVNMMDI
+110 KIPMVIAVNMMDI
-123 AEHRGIVLD
+123 AENRGIQLD
-132 LQALSETYGIPC
+132 LDELSDFYGVPC

-150 SDKSVMNFVGEMA
+150 SEKSVTNFISQMG
-163 HVLAAPMPLPKPMVY
+163 HVLASPMPLPKQMVY
-178 ADKVEEA
+178 GDKVEEA
-185 VKLLE
+185 VKVLE
-190 PKVAPVAKLLNADD
+190 PKVAPVAKLLDADS
-204 RWVALMYLGNEKSYA
+204 RWVSLMYLGNEKSYA

-225 GVTIDKAEVTRLLG
+225 GVKLDKAEVVKILG

-247 ESRYSKSHEVAKAV
+247 ENRYSISHEVAGKATV
-261 IESSRTK
+261 SVRTK
-268 KTLSDKIDAVL
+268 KTFSDKLDAVL

-296 FWIAVTIGSAFID
+296 FWVAVTIGSAFID

-321 GLGYVLTDVFHAPG
+321 GLGYLLGDVLGCPS
-335 FVSAILADGIGAG
+335 FVTAILADGIGAG

-514 WRAGKVITIAVAVLG
+514 WRAGKVITLAVAVLG

-539 MYVDVNGTETEIV
+539 MYVDVDGKTTEIV
-552 KSEEG
+552 QAEDG

-581 ESKISTANE
+581 ESKVVKSNE

-652 ENNSESGIQNSESN
+652 ENAEAPAAENAPQEGVILSEELGSESK
-666 ENDKVAKLEGESLP
+666 DL
-680 LAPATDAASA
+680 
-690 APSSGDT
+690 
-697 PQRPEASEESENV
+697 
-710 IARSDSAEAIF
+710 SAEA
-721 SPDSSIAAAA
+721 PAPEQVAAVA
-731 DSAALASNVI
+731 DSA
-741 PATEPESG
+741 
-749 TSEAAPA
+749 AAPA
-756 EAAPAEA
+756 EAAEA
-763 PAEETVAEP
+763 PAEEK

-777 PLIAGID
+777 VLIAGID

-793 GGAPDMKGALLEA
+793 GGAPDIKGAVLEA

-818 GSLVDPL
+818 GSLTDPL
-825 GTSGELEGQE
+825 GTTGELEGQE

-855 EEFAAIETFG
+855 EEYAAIETFG
-865 EEEEDEKTRVAV
+865 EEEEDEKTREAV
-877 FEKLAA
+877 FAKLAA

-917 PDKDGNPVDGFN
+917 PDKNGNPVDGFN

-951 VAREIGLGLAILM
+951 VAREIGLGLAVLM
-964 ATVQTLLAWAVAVLL
+964 ATVQTLLAWAIAVLL

-987 TTWIVAA
+987 VTWIVAA

-1009 IKANKEK
+1009 MKANKEK

>member
-1 MTAKHFTIA
+1 MAARKLLTIA

-24 ALTGSRQHVGN
+24 ALTGARQHVGN

-50 GGRHIRVV
+50 GDRQIRLV
-58 DLPGTYAIFANAE
+58 DLPGTYALFANAE

-78 YLLSREADLIIN
+78 YLLSREASLIIN
-90 IVDATNIERNLF
+90 IVDATNLERNLF

-110 HLPMVIAVNMMDI
+110 KIPMVIAVNMMDI
-123 AEHRGIVLD
+123 AENRGIQLD
-132 LQALSETYGIPC
+132 LDELSDFYGVPC

-150 SDKSVMNFVGEMA
+150 SEKSVTNFISQMG
-163 HVLAAPMPLPKPMVY
+163 HVLASPMPLPKPMVY
-178 ADKVEEA
+178 GDKVEEA
-185 VKLLE
+185 VKVLE
-190 PKVAPVAKLLNADD
+190 PKVAPVAKLLDAEA
-204 RWVALMYLGNEKSYA
+204 RWVSLMYLGNEKSYA

-225 GVTIDKAEVTRLLG
+225 GVKLDKAEVVKILG

-247 ESRYSKSHEVAKAV
+247 ENRYSIAHGVAGKAIV
-261 IESSRTK
+261 EKRSK
-268 KTLSDKIDAVL
+268 KTFSDKLDAVL

-321 GLGYVLTDVFHAPG
+321 GLGYVLGDVLGCPS
-335 FVSAILADGIGAG
+335 FVTAILADGIGAG

-461 LAGVLFAIAYGLF
+461 LAGVLFAVAYGLF

-514 WRAGKVITIAVAVLG
+514 WRAGKVITVAVAVLG

-539 MYVDVNGTETEIV
+539 MYVNVNGTETEIV
-552 KSEEG
+552 KSEDG
-557 YQMVKENEEGEAEN
+557 YQMVKENEEGESEN

-581 ESKISTANE
+581 ESKVVKANE
-590 FTAGNGDSENSLLS
+590 FTAGNADSENSLLS

-652 ENNSESGIQNSESN
+652 ENEDERRETKDERVDGG
-666 ENDKVAKLEGESLP
+666 EGLP

-690 APSSGDT
+690 TPSSGDT
-697 PQRPEASEESENV
+697 PQRPEASEGSSEV
-710 IARSDSAEAIF
+710 
-721 SPDSSIAAAA
+721 AAA
-731 DSAALASNVI
+731 DSAATDSA
-741 PATEPESG
+741 
-749 TSEAAPA
+749 AAPTEVVA

-763 PAEETVAEP
+763 PAEETVAET
-772 AEEEK
+772 AAEEK
-777 PLIAGID
+777 PLIVGID

-793 GGAPDMKGALLEA
+793 GGAPDIIGALVEA
-806 LGSIPANLAEVF
+806 LESIPANLAEVF
-818 GSLVDPL
+818 GSLTDPL

-840 KETLDKITDAKVLTC
+840 KETLDKITDVKVLTC
-855 EEFAAIETFG
+855 EEYAAIETFG
-865 EEEEDEKTRVAV
+865 EEEEDEKTREAV
-877 FEKLAA
+877 FAKLAA
-883 AGLELSEDEMGAL
+883 AGLELSEDEIGAL

-917 PDKDGNPVDGFN
+917 PDKNGNPVDGFN

-951 VAREIGLGLAILM
+951 VAREIGLGLAVLM
-964 ATVQTLLAWAVAVLL
+964 ATVQTLLAWAIAVLL

-987 TTWIVAA
+987 MSWIIAA

-1009 IKANKEK
+1009 MKANKEK

>member
-268 KTLSDKIDAVL
+268 KTFSDKIDAVL

-321 GLGYVLTDVFHAPG
+321 GLGYLLGDVLGCPS
-335 FVSAILADGIGAG
+335 FVTAILADGIGAG

-514 WRAGKVITIAVAVLG
+514 WRAGKVITLAVAVLG

-539 MYVDVNGTETEIV
+539 MYVDVDGKTTEIV
-552 KSEEG
+552 QAEDG
-557 YQMVKENEEGEAEN
+557 YQMVQENEAGEAEN

-581 ESKISTANE
+581 ESKVVKSNE

-652 ENNSESGIQNSESN
+652 ENAEAPADG
-666 ENDKVAKLEGESLP
+666 KVAEPVEEPKAEEP
-680 LAPATDAASA
+680 APEQVA
-690 APSSGDT
+690 
-697 PQRPEASEESENV
+697 V
-710 IARSDSAEAIF
+710 
-721 SPDSSIAAAA
+721 A
-731 DSAALASNVI
+731 DSAATDSVKADSTVAAVVDSA
-741 PATEPESG
+741 ATDSAVVAD
-749 TSEAAPA
+749 SAAAPAESAEVVA
-756 EAAPAEA
+756 EAAPA
-763 PAEETVAEP
+763 
-772 AEEEK
+772 EEK

-987 TTWIVAA
+987 TSWIVAA

-1009 IKANKEK
+1009 MKANKEK

>member
-1 MTAKHFTIA
+1 MAARKLLTIA

-24 ALTGSRQHVGN
+24 ALTGARQHVGN

-50 GGRHIRVV
+50 GDRQIRLV
-58 DLPGTYAIFANAE
+58 DLPGTYALFANAE

-78 YLLSREADLIIN
+78 YLLSREASLIIN
-90 IVDATNIERNLF
+90 IVDATNLERNLF

-110 HLPMVIAVNMMDI
+110 HIPMVIAVNMMDI
-123 AEHRGIVLD
+123 AENRGIQLD
-132 LQALSETYGIPC
+132 LDELSDVYGVPC

-150 SDKSVMNFVGEMA
+150 SEKSVTNFISQMG
-163 HVLAAPMPLPKPMVY
+163 HVLASPMPLPKPMVY
-178 ADKVEEA
+178 GDKIEEA
-185 VKLLE
+185 VKVLE
-190 PKVAPVAKLLNADD
+190 PQVATVAKLLDADA
-204 RWVALMYLGNEKSYA
+204 RWVSLMYLGNQNSYA

-225 GVTIDKAEVTRLLG
+225 GVKINKADVTKILG

-247 ESRYSKSHEVAKAV
+247 ENRYSISHSVAGKAIV
-261 IESSRTK
+261 AAREK
-268 KTLSDKIDAVL
+268 KTFSDKLDAVL

-296 FWIAVTIGSAFID
+296 FWVAVTIGSAFID

-321 GLGYVLTDVFHAPG
+321 GLGYVLTDVLHAPG

-461 LAGVLFAIAYGLF
+461 LAGVLFAVAYGLF

-514 WRAGKVITIAVAVLG
+514 WRAGKVITLAVAILG

-539 MYVDVNGTETEIV
+539 
-552 KSEEG
+552 
-557 YQMVKENEEGEAEN
+557 A
-571 VALPEGFVVD
+571 VD
-581 ESKISTANE
+581 ENAPADEPAGFE

-647 YSMVG
+647 YSMAG
-652 ENNSESGIQNSESN
+652 ENAE
-666 ENDKVAKLEGESLP
+666 
-680 LAPATDAASA
+680 APAEEPKAEEPAAE
-690 APSSGDT
+690 T
-697 PQRPEASEESENV
+697 PA
-710 IARSDSAEAIF
+710 AEA
-721 SPDSSIAAAA
+721 PAPEQVAAA
-731 DSAALASNVI
+731 DSAATDSAVVADS
-741 PATEPESG
+741 A
-749 TSEAAPA
+749 AAPA
-756 EAAPAEA
+756 ETAEA
-763 PAEETVAEP
+763 TEEK

-777 PLIAGID
+777 VLIAGVD

-793 GGAPDMKGALLEA
+793 GGAPDIKGAVLEA
-806 LGSIPANLAEVF
+806 LGSIPANLSEVI
-818 GSLVDPL
+818 GSLTDIL
-825 GTSGELEGQE
+825 GTAGELEGQE

-855 EEFAAIETFG
+855 EEFAAIATFG
-865 EEEEDEKTRVAV
+865 EEEEDEKTREAV

-883 AGLELSEDEMGAL
+883 AGITLDEDEMGAL

-917 PDKDGNPVDGFN
+917 PDKNGNPVDGFN

-964 ATVQTLLAWAVAVLL
+964 ATVQTILAWAVAVLL
-979 YQVPVGGN
+979 YQVPVGGD
-987 TTWIVAA
+987 TKWIVAA
-994 IVVLVGTGIFLKLFG
+994 IVALVGTGIFLKLFG
-1009 IKANKEK
+1009 MKANKEK

>member
-1 MTAKHFTIA
+1 V
-10 IAGNPNCGKTALFN
+10 AGKA
-24 ALTGSRQHVGN
+24 V
-35 WPGVTVEKKEGYFEL
+35 VEK
-50 GGRHIRVV
+50 
-58 DLPGTYAIFANAE
+58 
-71 DERAAVD
+71 RAKK
-78 YLLSREADLIIN
+78 
-90 IVDATNIERNLF
+90 TF
-102 LTSQLADM
+102 
-110 HLPMVIAVNMMDI
+110 
-123 AEHRGIVLD
+123 
-132 LQALSETYGIPC
+132 
-144 IPLSAV
+144 
-150 SDKSVMNFVGEMA
+150 SDK
-163 HVLAAPMPLPKPMVY
+163 L
-178 ADKVEEA
+178 
-185 VKLLE
+185 
-190 PKVAPVAKLLNADD
+190 
-204 RWVALMYLGNEKSYA
+204 
-219 DKFAEA
+219 
-225 GVTIDKAEVTRLLG
+225 
-239 EEPEFAMA
+239 
-247 ESRYSKSHEVAKAV
+247 
-261 IESSRTK
+261 
-268 KTLSDKIDAVL
+268 DAVL

-321 GLGYVLTDVFHAPG
+321 GLGYVLTDVLHAPG

-461 LAGVLFAIAYGLF
+461 LAGVLFAVVYGLF

-496 PKFKSL
+496 PKIKSL

-514 WRAGKVITIAVAVLG
+514 WRAGKVITLAVAVLG

-539 MYVDVNGTETEIV
+539 MYVDVNGSETEIV
-552 KSEEG
+552 KSEDG

-647 YSMVG
+647 YSMAG
-652 ENNSESGIQNSESN
+652 
-666 ENDKVAKLEGESLP
+666 EGEESAAEGAKP
-680 LAPATDAASA
+680 AEEPKTEAPA
-690 APSSGDT
+690 
-697 PQRPEASEESENV
+697 PEQ
-710 IARSDSAEAIF
+710 
-721 SPDSSIAAAA
+721 AAAA
-731 DSAALASNVI
+731 DSANADSAVAEVAAADSA
-741 PATEPESG
+741 ATDSAVA
-749 TSEAAPA
+749 TDSAAAPA
-756 EAAPAEA
+756 ETAEA
-763 PAEETVAEP
+763 PAEEKA
-772 AEEEK
+772 AEEK
-777 PLIAGID
+777 VLIAGVD

-793 GGAPDMKGALLEA
+793 GGAPDIVGALVEA
-806 LGSIPANLAEVF
+806 LESVPANLAEVF
-818 GSLVDPL
+818 GSLTDPL

-835 AAELK
+835 TAELK

-865 EEEEDEKTRVAV
+865 EEEEDEKTREAV
-877 FEKLAA
+877 FAKLAA
-883 AGLELSEDEMGAL
+883 AGIELSEDEMGAL

-917 PDKDGNPVDGFN
+917 PDKNGNPVDGFN

-951 VAREIGLGLAILM
+951 VAREIGLGLAVLM
-964 ATVQTLLAWAVAVLL
+964 ATVQTILAWAIAVLL

-987 TTWIVAA
+987 TTWIIAA

-1009 IKANKEK
+1009 MKANKEK

>member
-1 MTAKHFTIA
+1 MAARKLLTIA

-24 ALTGSRQHVGN
+24 ALTGARQRVGN

-50 GGRHIRVV
+50 GDRQIRLV
-58 DLPGTYAIFANAE
+58 DLPGTYALFANAE

-78 YLLSREADLIIN
+78 YLLSREASLIIN
-90 IVDATNIERNLF
+90 IVDATNLERNLF

-110 HLPMVIAVNMMDI
+110 KIPMVIAVNMMDI
-123 AEHRGIVLD
+123 AENRGIQLD
-132 LQALSETYGIPC
+132 LDELSDFYGVPC

-150 SDKSVMNFVGEMA
+150 SEKSVTNFISQMG
-163 HVLAAPMPLPKPMVY
+163 HVLASPMPLPKQMVY
-178 ADKVEEA
+178 GDKVEEA
-185 VKLLE
+185 VKVLE
-190 PKVAPVAKLLNADD
+190 PKVAPVAKLLDADA
-204 RWVALMYLGNEKSYA
+204 RWVSLMYLGNQKCYA

-225 GVTIDKAEVTRLLG
+225 GVKLDKAEVVKILG

-247 ESRYSKSHEVAKAV
+247 ENRYSISHEVAGKATV
-261 IESSRTK
+261 SVRTK
-268 KTLSDKIDAVL
+268 KTFSDKLDAVL

-321 GLGYVLTDVFHAPG
+321 GLGYLLGDVLGCPS
-335 FVSAILADGIGAG
+335 FVTAVLADGIGAG

-406 VPGIMGSRVL
+406 VPAIMGTRVL

-474 LKKSLFQGQAS
+474 LKRSLFQGQAS

-514 WRAGKVITIAVAVLG
+514 WRAGKVITLAVAVLG

-539 MYVDVNGTETEIV
+539 MYVDVDGTATEIV
-552 KSEEG
+552 QAEDG
-557 YQMVKENEEGEAEN
+557 YQMVKENEEGETEN

-581 ESKISTANE
+581 ESKVVKSNE

-604 VIGKAITPVFE
+604 IIGKAITPVFE

-652 ENNSESGIQNSESN
+652 ENNSESGIQNSETN
-666 ENDKVAKLEGESLP
+666 EDGKAAEPEKVA
-680 LAPATDAASA
+680 
-690 APSSGDT
+690 
-697 PQRPEASEESENV
+697 V
-710 IARSDSAEAIF
+710 
-721 SPDSSIAAAA
+721 A
-731 DSAALASNVI
+731 DSAATDSVKADSTVAAVADSA
-741 PATEPESG
+741 ATDSAVVAD
-749 TSEAAPA
+749 SAAAPAESAEVVA
-756 EAAPAEA
+756 EAAPA
-763 PAEETVAEP
+763 
-772 AEEEK
+772 EEK

-784 ECPAEEEEE
+784 ECPVEEEEE
-793 GGAPDMKGALLEA
+793 GGAPDIKGAVLEA

-818 GSLVDPL
+818 GSLTDPL

-855 EEFAAIETFG
+855 EEYAAIETFG
-865 EEEEDEKTRVAV
+865 EEEEDEKTREAV
-877 FEKLAA
+877 FAKLAA

-917 PDKDGNPVDGFN
+917 PDKNGNPVDGFS

-951 VAREIGLGLAILM
+951 VTREIGLGLAILM
-964 ATVQTLLAWAVAVLL
+964 ATVQTLLAWAIAVLL

-987 TTWIVAA
+987 MTWIVAA

-1009 IKANKEK
+1009 MKANKEK

>member
-1 MTAKHFTIA
+1 MAARKLLTIA

-24 ALTGSRQHVGN
+24 ALTGARQHVGN

-50 GGRHIRVV
+50 GDRQIRLV
-58 DLPGTYAIFANAE
+58 DLPGTYALFANAE

-78 YLLSREADLIIN
+78 YLLSREASLIIN
-90 IVDATNIERNLF
+90 IVDATNLERNLF

-110 HLPMVIAVNMMDI
+110 KIPMVIAVNMMDI
-123 AEHRGIVLD
+123 AENRGIQLD
-132 LQALSETYGIPC
+132 LDELSDFYGVPC

-150 SDKSVMNFVGEMA
+150 SEKSVTNFISQMG
-163 HVLAAPMPLPKPMVY
+163 HVLASPMPLPKQMVY
-178 ADKVEEA
+178 GDKVEEA
-185 VKLLE
+185 VKVLE
-190 PKVAPVAKLLNADD
+190 PKVAPVAKLLDAEA
-204 RWVALMYLGNEKSYA
+204 RWVSLMYLGNQKCYA

-225 GVTIDKAEVTRLLG
+225 GVKLDKAEVVKILG

-247 ESRYSKSHEVAKAV
+247 ENRYSISHEVAGKAIV
-261 IESSRTK
+261 SARAK
-268 KTLSDKIDAVL
+268 KTFSDKLDAVL

-321 GLGYVLTDVFHAPG
+321 GLGYLLGDVLGCPS
-335 FVSAILADGIGAG
+335 FVTAVLADGIGAG

-461 LAGVLFAIAYGLF
+461 LAGVLFAIVYGLF

-514 WRAGKVITIAVAVLG
+514 WRAGKVITLAVAVLG

-539 MYVDVNGTETEIV
+539 MYVDVDGTATEIV
-552 KSEEG
+552 QAEDG

-581 ESKISTANE
+581 ESKVVKSNE

-604 VIGKAITPVFE
+604 TIGKAITPVFE

-652 ENNSESGIQNSESN
+652 ENNSESGIQNSETN
-666 ENDKVAKLEGESLP
+666 EDGKAAEPEQVAVADS
-680 LAPATDAASA
+680 AATDSVKA
-690 APSSGDT
+690 
-697 PQRPEASEESENV
+697 
-710 IARSDSAEAIF
+710 DSTV
-721 SPDSSIAAAA
+721 AAA
-731 DSAALASNVI
+731 DSAATDSAVVADS
-741 PATEPESG
+741 A
-749 TSEAAPA
+749 AAPAEPAEVVA
-756 EAAPAEA
+756 EAAPA
-763 PAEETVAEP
+763 
-772 AEEEK
+772 EEK

-793 GGAPDMKGALLEA
+793 GGAPDIKGAVLEA

-818 GSLVDPL
+818 GSLTDPL
-825 GTSGELEGQE
+825 GTTGELEGQE

-855 EEFAAIETFG
+855 EEYAAIETFG
-865 EEEEDEKTRVAV
+865 EEEEDEKTREAV
-877 FEKLAA
+877 FAKLAA

-896 EEGDLSETADIY
+896 EEGDLSETMDIY

-917 PDKDGNPVDGFN
+917 PDKNGNPVDGFN

-987 TTWIVAA
+987 VTWIVAA

-1009 IKANKEK
+1009 MKANKEK

>member
-1 MTAKHFTIA
+1 MAARKLLTIA

-24 ALTGSRQHVGN
+24 ALTGARQRVGN
-35 WPGVTVEKKEGYFEL
+35 WPGVTVEKKEGFFEL
-50 GGRHIRVV
+50 GDRQIRLV
-58 DLPGTYAIFANAE
+58 DLPGTYALFANAE

-78 YLLSREADLIIN
+78 YLLSREASLIIN
-90 IVDATNIERNLF
+90 IVDATNLERNLF

-110 HLPMVIAVNMMDI
+110 KIPMVIAVNMMDI
-123 AEHRGIVLD
+123 AENRGIQLD
-132 LQALSETYGIPC
+132 LDELSDFYGVPC

-150 SDKSVMNFVGEMA
+150 SEKSVTNFISQMG
-163 HVLAAPMPLPKPMVY
+163 HVLASPMPLPKQMVY
-178 ADKVEEA
+178 GDKVEEA
-185 VKLLE
+185 VKVLE
-190 PKVAPVAKLLNADD
+190 PKVAPVAKLLDADS
-204 RWVALMYLGNEKSYA
+204 RWVSLMYLGNQKSYA

-225 GVTIDKAEVTRLLG
+225 GVKLDKAEVVKILG

-247 ESRYSKSHEVAKAV
+247 ENRYSISHEVAGKATV
-261 IESSRTK
+261 SVRAK
-268 KTLSDKIDAVL
+268 KTFSDKLDAVL

-321 GLGYVLTDVFHAPG
+321 GLGYLLGDVLGCPS
-335 FVSAILADGIGAG
+335 FVTAVLADGIGAG

-514 WRAGKVITIAVAVLG
+514 WRAGKVITLAVAVLG

-539 MYVDVNGTETEIV
+539 MYVDIDGKTTEIV
-552 KSEEG
+552 LADEG
-557 YQMVKENEEGEAEN
+557 YQMVQENEAGEAEN

-581 ESKISTANE
+581 ESKVVKSNE

-604 VIGKAITPVFE
+604 TIGKAITPVFE

-652 ENNSESGIQNSESN
+652 ENAEAPADGSTSSPT
-666 ENDKVAKLEGESLP
+666 DKVTEPAEVTVAKEKAEEP
-680 LAPATDAASA
+680 APEQVA
-690 APSSGDT
+690 
-697 PQRPEASEESENV
+697 V
-710 IARSDSAEAIF
+710 
-721 SPDSSIAAAA
+721 A
-731 DSAALASNVI
+731 DSAATDSVKADSTVAAVADSA
-741 PATEPESG
+741 ATDSA
-749 TSEAAPA
+749 AAPAESAEVVA

-763 PAEETVAEP
+763 PAEE
-772 AEEEK
+772 K
-777 PLIAGID
+777 PLIVGID

-793 GGAPDMKGALLEA
+793 GGAPDIKGAVLEA

-818 GSLVDPL
+818 GSLTDPL
-825 GTSGELEGQE
+825 GTTGELEGQE

-855 EEFAAIETFG
+855 EEYAAIETFG
-865 EEEEDEKTRVAV
+865 EEEEDEKTREAV
-877 FEKLAA
+877 FAKLAA

-917 PDKDGNPVDGFN
+917 PDKNGNPVDGFN

-951 VAREIGLGLAILM
+951 VAREIGLGLAVLM
-964 ATVQTLLAWAVAVLL
+964 ATVQTLLAWAIAVLL

-987 TTWIVAA
+987 MTWIVAA

-1009 IKANKEK
+1009 MKANKEK

>member
-1 MTAKHFTIA
+1 MAARKLLTIA

-24 ALTGSRQHVGN
+24 ALTGARQHVGN

-50 GGRHIRVV
+50 GDRQIRLV
-58 DLPGTYAIFANAE
+58 DLPGTYALFANAE

-78 YLLSREADLIIN
+78 YLLSREASLIIN
-90 IVDATNIERNLF
+90 IVDATNLERNLF

-110 HLPMVIAVNMMDI
+110 KIPMVIAVNMMDI
-123 AEHRGIVLD
+123 AENRGIQLD
-132 LQALSETYGIPC
+132 LDELSNFYGVPC

-150 SDKSVMNFVGEMA
+150 SEKSVTNFISQMG
-163 HVLAAPMPLPKPMVY
+163 HVLASPMPLPKQMAY
-178 ADKVEEA
+178 GDKVEEA
-185 VKLLE
+185 VKVLE
-190 PKVAPVAKLLNADD
+190 PKVAPVAKLLDADS
-204 RWVALMYLGNEKSYA
+204 RWVSLMYLGNQKSYA

-225 GVTIDKAEVTRLLG
+225 GVKLDKAEVVKILG

-247 ESRYSKSHEVAKAV
+247 ENRYSISHEVAGKAIV
-261 IESSRTK
+261 SARAK
-268 KTLSDKIDAVL
+268 KTFSDKLDAVL

-321 GLGYVLTDVFHAPG
+321 GLGYVLGDVLGCPS
-335 FVSAILADGIGAG
+335 FVTAILADGIGAG

-461 LAGVLFAIAYGLF
+461 LAGVLFAIVYGLF

-514 WRAGKVITIAVAVLG
+514 WRAGKVITLAVAILG

-539 MYVDVNGTETEIV
+539 
-552 KSEEG
+552 
-557 YQMVKENEEGEAEN
+557 A
-571 VALPEGFVVD
+571 VD
-581 ESKISTANE
+581 ENAPADEPAGFE

-647 YSMVG
+647 YSMAG
-652 ENNSESGIQNSESN
+652 ENAE
-666 ENDKVAKLEGESLP
+666 
-680 LAPATDAASA
+680 APADGKAAEPVEEPKA
-690 APSSGDT
+690 EEPAPE
-697 PQRPEASEESENV
+697 QVAV
-710 IARSDSAEAIF
+710 
-721 SPDSSIAAAA
+721 A
-731 DSAALASNVI
+731 DSAATDSVKADSTVAAVADSA
-741 PATEPESG
+741 ATDS
-749 TSEAAPA
+749 AAPAEVVA

-763 PAEETVAEP
+763 PAEEAAAEP
-772 AEEEK
+772 AAEEK
-777 PLIAGID
+777 PLIVGID

-793 GGAPDMKGALLEA
+793 GGAPDIKGAVLEA

-818 GSLVDPL
+818 GSLTDPL
-825 GTSGELEGQE
+825 GTTGELEGQE

-855 EEFAAIETFG
+855 EEYAAIETFG
-865 EEEEDEKTRVAV
+865 EEEEDEKTREAV
-877 FEKLAA
+877 FAKLAA

-917 PDKDGNPVDGFN
+917 PDKNGNPVDGFN

-964 ATVQTLLAWAVAVLL
+964 ATVQTLLAWAIAVLL

-987 TTWIVAA
+987 MTWIVAA

-1009 IKANKEK
+1009 MKANKEK